1 MTRKGFL
8 TGTVSATV
16 LVAAWQIAALATASP
31 FILPSPAAVFADS
44 FSLAGDPAFARML
57 GATCWRGILAFLV
70 SLAVSSILGL
80 GSGIH
85 PSFSAVIRPWM
96 TLIKATPVV
105 SFILIALLWF
115 GSSLVP
121 VFVSVLMTVPV
132 MTEAIAQGVRSS
144 EEKLLDMAR
153 VYHFRRRDILLHIQL
168 PSALPYFLGGAG
180 ASLGLTWK
188 VVVAGE
194 ILGSP
199 RFGLGAAM
207 QTAKVHLETARVF
220 SLTLTAILLSVLT
233 ELLFGLLLSLAL
245 RRGGQEGIRS

>member
-1 MTRKGFL
+1 MTKKGFL
-8 TGTVSATV
+8 TGTVSAAA
-16 LVAAWQIAALATASP
+16 LVAVWQIAAFTTDSS
-31 FILPSPAAVFADS
+31 FILPSPAAVLADS
-44 FSLAGDPAFARML
+44 FRLAGDPAFARML
-57 GATCWRGILAFLV
+57 AATCARGILAFLV
-70 SLAVSSILGL
+70 SLGCSFILGL
-80 GSGIH
+80 GSGMY

-96 TLIKATPVV
+96 TMIKATPVV

-144 EEKLLDMAR
+144 NEKLLDMAR
-153 VYHFRRRDILLHIQL
+153 VYHFRRRDVLLHIQL

-199 RFGLGAAM
+199 RFGIGSAM

-233 ELLFGLLLSLAL
+233 ELLFNYLLSLAL
-245 RRGGQEGIRS
+245 RRSGQEGPRP